1 MAKLE
6 KLGFYLQLTG
16 NGTLYRINYGVTALN
31 PTSGYNEE
39 KVTFIGDK
47 NSTTFDKDTNVE
59 YSLTSMMF
67 SEDEMPAE
75 RSDEYEVLK
84 WAYYIGFYKLTGP
97 ETEAWLIVANLF
109 EGGNCTATKAKV
121 KYTPDNP
128 GGGTGG
134 DMLNFTGKLAQQGD
148 TVKGTFNPSTKVF
161 TATPS

>member
-6 KLGFYLQLTG
+6 KLGFYLQLPDS
-16 NGTLYRINYGVTALN
+16 GTIYRINYGVTALT
-31 PTSGYNEE
+31 PASGYNEE

-47 NSTTFDKDTNVE
+47 NSTTFDKGMNVE
-59 YSLTSMMF
+59 YSLTCVMF
-67 SEDEMPAE
+67 SEDEMPDE

-84 WAYYIGFYKLTGP
+84 WAYYIGFTQRTGKD
-97 ETEAWLIVANLF
+97 TEAWLIVANLF

-148 TVKGTFNPSTKVF
+148 AVKGTFNPSTKTF
-161 TATPS
+161 TAAAS